1 MQIKNNKKTLTFFS
15 HERDG
20 DDASLQLGFVYV
32 IATWTAETCATRWI
46 LNVI

>member
-1 MQIKNNKKTLTFFS
+1 MTNMQIKNNKKKPLNFFS

-32 IATWTAETCATRWI
+32 IAMWTAETCATC
-46 LNVI
+46 